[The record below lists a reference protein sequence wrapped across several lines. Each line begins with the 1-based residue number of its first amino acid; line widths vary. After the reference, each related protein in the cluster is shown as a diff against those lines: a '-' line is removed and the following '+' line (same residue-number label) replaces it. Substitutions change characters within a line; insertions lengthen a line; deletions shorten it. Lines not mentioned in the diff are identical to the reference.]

1 MYSLSNGRVRVDPTN
16 SVYSNV
22 SARGKRQLSAGVLR
36 SKSTRAS
43 SRPRTAVV
51 KATRAKS
58 ATRKPERGRVVS
70 LPYKQELKEAPG
82 LLARAR
88 RHPKSLGSNKLTP
101 MAASAMTEAARSV
114 MGQFFPSVYR
124 NTFAAGETMNAPV
137 FTTTITDRFQ
147 ATTQANGSVY
157 SLTFIA
163 SPFARTKYYA
173 SATWAAGAVATQTY
187 SDSIAYASLLPVG
200 YKYRCSGMEVVVEST
215 VASQNIQGEWAAYC
229 YPQVGTTIVGY
240 TQSAMSAPQA
250 SRGFFTDAKPSARY
264 VLFKLDE
271 IDDDWQDMTIQGGSG
286 ETVVRFDIQT
296 AAAALMTIY
305 ITTSWTI
312 EPNPTGQVICP
323 GQPVLIDQAAYQ
335 RGIQSMG
342 NIVNEN
348 VEIITNPRV
357 ANKDHPG
364 ILARV
369 AQAVATTVEEAWQ
382 LRHALSGA
390 AALGSAMIGTMSSV
404 MGDMDL
410 EAVATS
416 ICMIS
421 PELVDRLRN
430 RDDEKQET
438 VPPEVLG
445 ALKVLSRY
453 RVIRSKRGQVQSL
466 ELCLTGDA
474 TSINTV
480 VLPTKKR

>member
-22 SARGKRQLSAGVLR
+22 STRGRRQLSAGVLR
-36 SKSTRAS
+36 SKSTRS
-43 SRPRTAVV
+43 GSRPRAVAV
-51 KATRAKS
+51 KVARAKS

-70 LPYKQELKEAPG
+70 LPYRPELKEAP
-82 LLARAR
+82 RAKR
-88 RHPKSLGSNKLTP
+88 PSKGKDVLTP
-101 MAASAMTEAARSV
+101 MAVASMTEAARSV

-124 NTFAAGETMNAPV
+124 NTFAAGETSNAPV
-137 FTTTITDRFQ
+137 FTTTITDRLQ
-147 ATTQANGSVY
+147 TTTQSNGGTF
-157 SLTFIA
+157 SLTFTA
-163 SPFARTKYYA
+163 SPFARSHYYA
-173 SATWAAGAVATQTY
+173 SATWGAGVIATQTVV
-187 SDSIAYASLLPVG
+187 DSIGYASILPVG

-229 YPQVGTTIVGY
+229 YPQTGNTIVGY
-240 TQSAMSAPQA
+240 NQSAMSSPQA

-271 IDDDWQDMTIQGGSG
+271 IDDDWQEMNIQGGSG

-335 RGIQSMG
+335 RGVQSMG

-357 ANKDHPG
+357 ANKAHPG

-416 ICMIS
+416 ICMVN
-421 PELVDRLRN
+421 PELVERLRN
-430 RDDEKQET
+430 RDDQKQET
-438 VPPEVLG
+438 VPPEVLN

-453 RVIRSKRGQVQSL
+453 RVIRTKRGQVQSL

-474 TSINTV
+474 TSISTV